1 MSEDSNVR
9 SEREEIE
16 MLLPWY
22 VMGRLDRDD
31 VERVEAYLA
40 RDESL
45 QRQFRLIRE
54 EHDQSTQ
61 GNEAIAER
69 PARNVERLLAAV
81 AWHRAPSPSTGP
93 DLWDRIRDFFS
104 MPSAGVVRWAF
115 AAAALVIVVQA
126 GILGTVIARQH
137 GETYAPASGGI
148 TAAGPGTVA
157 LVGFA
162 AGATTSAVA
171 EMLAAHGMA
180 IVDGPNAGGMF
191 TVRLGPRTMSAADRQ
206 ARIEALKSRSD
217 VVSAVILLR

>member
-1 MSEDSNVR
+1 MSEDSVVR

-45 QRQFRLIRE
+45 QRQFRLICE
-54 EHDQSTQ
+54 EHDQSTR

-69 PARNVERLLAAV
+69 PARNVERLLATV
-81 AWHRAPSPSTGP
+81 AWHRAPRPSTP
-93 DLWDRIRDFFS
+93 DLWDRIRNFFA
-104 MPSAGVVRWAF
+104 MPSAGAVRWAG

-126 GILGTVIARQH
+126 GILGTMIARQP
-137 GETYAPASGGI
+137 GEIYAPASGGI

-157 LVGFA
+157 LVGFV

-191 TVRLGPRTMSAADRQ
+191 TVRLGPKAMSAADRQ